1 MRSVILMWKTAP
13 FPAGYAEH
21 ESMEQLL
28 GDCARMVPHWTA
40 PHPAPEER
48 SPVRPASLHGVSVP
62 VRSARLLDG
71 MSEYGD

>member
-28 GDCARMVPHWTA
+28 GDCARMVPHWA
-40 PHPAPEER
+40 AACSVPQER
-48 SPVRPASLHGVSVP
+48 RPVAFSSLRGVRVP
-62 VRSARLLDG
+62 VRSARLLEG